1 MFNII
6 DTAITIAL
14 WVCYLMFAQEVLIL
28 VLSLSVKAWRRLFKG
43 DDIKTRIKMNRRY
56 SHNHKAVI

>member
-1 MFNII
+1 MI
-6 DTAITIAL
+6 DTIITIAL

-28 VLSLSVKAWRRLFKG
+28 VSSLSVKACHRLFKG

-56 SHNHKAVI
+56 AHNHKAVI